1 MSALCESRPKSPN
14 EWFPLAVSSGRVK
27 QLVVE
32 PWPASKA
39 VAVKMPVAE
48 SIEQPVPRL
57 MIFPVVENRAFFV
70 NGTRRT
76 GNFAS
81 SSTTPTAAIPRLWKL
96 RVEQFAK
103 LRKLSDRNSRA
114 VQEAQWDNG
123 GPPQPLYLIFSPW
136 ARYHQQACSFRCVSR
151 AIRAF
156 VTC

>member
-1 MSALCESRPKSPN
+1 
-14 EWFPLAVSSGRVK
+14 
-27 QLVVE
+27 
-32 PWPASKA
+32 
-39 VAVKMPVAE
+39 MPVAE

-81 SSTTPTAAIPRLWKL
+81 SSTTSTAAIPRLWKL
-96 RVEQFAK
+96 RVEQ
-103 LRKLSDRNSRA
+103 LR
-114 VQEAQWDNG
+114 NG
-123 GPPQPLYLIFSPW
+123 GNYLTETPARFRRLNGIMADLSQPLYLIFSPW
-136 ARYHQQACSFRCVSR
+136 ARYHQQACSFRCVSG